1 MKITFSDG
9 RLNKV
14 HISVDGEYVFTVDS
28 EYWYSCKWR
37 NTSEI
42 DEPEDEEEF
51 YNEIGSRAAFI
62 SGLRVLSYG
71 DNSRK
76 ELRRKLISKGHKAQ
90 YVDFAL
96 EKLEEYGYINDERF
110 ASYFA
115 ERLVRTK
122 HSSKN
127 GIKNELMLKG
137 ISREIADNVLSKMEF
152 SPVEDIKAVIEKK
165 YKNHINNEKGLKK
178 TVAGLQRLG
187 YNWSDIKSAL
197 NEFDTGE
204 EEYFDD

>member
-9 RLNKV
+9 RQNKV
-14 HISVDGEYVFTVDS
+14 HISVDGEYVFTVDV
-28 EYWYSCKWR
+28 EYWYSCRWR
-37 NTSEI
+37 NISEI
-42 DEPEDEEEF
+42 DEPEEEEEF

-76 ELRRKLISKGHKAQ
+76 ELRRKLISKGHKAE
-90 YVDFAL
+90 YVDSAL
-96 EKLEEYGYINDERF
+96 MKLEEYGYINDERY

-115 ERLVRTK
+115 QRLVRTK
-122 HSSKN
+122 HSSRN
-127 GIKNELMLKG
+127 GIKNELVLRG
-137 ISREIADNVLSKMEF
+137 ISREIADKVLSQMEF
-152 SPVEDIKAVIEKK
+152 SPVDDIKEIIEKK
-165 YKNHINNEKGLKK
+165 YKNYINNEKGLKK

-197 NEFDTGE
+197 NSLDIDE
-204 EEYFDD
+204 EENFDD